1 MKTNNDANRTGPS
14 LEPQRKRAKISV
26 IIILSFCLAVLAA
39 GAALPTGF
47 LANASAAIQ
56 NAAKQN
62 AAKRTVSPAPKPVRT
77 SKPSQIISPGKQN
90 PDGSSTASKIVTD
103 QGIERT
109 MDEITADQQARPAG
123 QSLRMKKPE
132 YEVEEREE
140 RPDGPGAIE
149 ANQWPLPKKD
159 ASDKITD
166 ATPAELNAP
175 QTLGTQFDGATG
187 PTETGAFPPDTMGAV
202 GPTQFF
208 VFLNGRMRTFNKTTG
223 VADGVINVDSDVFF
237 ASVIT
242 PPGAGEVSFT
252 SDPQVRFD
260 RLSNRWF
267 VVIIDVVLNAA
278 TGATTKANRILIA
291 VNDAASN
298 GTISGATVWTF
309 FQFQGDATLFT
320 DYESLG
326 IDASALYIG
335 GDMFTLAGSFNS
347 TKGFVVPKA
356 PALTGGPLTVWA
368 FTGLV
373 ATPTGAGPFAPRGV
387 DNYDPA
393 NTGAGALGYFIGV
406 DNATFNTL
414 MIRRVT
420 NPGSLG
426 PAPTISANISVAT
439 PLTTRFP
446 VLVPHLGN
454 TAGTGGR
461 LDALDDRLYAAHLR
475 NGRLWTAHNVGV
487 NNTGVAGATNNRNA
501 ARWYELQNLSATPS
515 VLQSGTLFDNNA
527 TNDANQR
534 NYWIPAILVSGQGHA
549 ALGCSIAGTNERIN
563 AFTTGRLTGDTLGT
577 LRDGPGGVAFPG
589 YTASATAY
597 NPPGDP
603 GGPSRRWGDYS
614 FTSLD
619 PKDDMT
625 MWTVQEYCN
634 GTNTYAP
641 RVVKLIA
648 PPPPPT
654 NTAAPAAIPLNNPSI
669 SLVVTGTAPAGQ
681 GFYDPGP
688 DPAAP
693 HTPFNHISASGA
705 GIIVNSIT
713 FNTPTQ
719 VTINVSTVGSTPG
732 SKTITITNPDGQTT
746 TVQVLVGPTA
756 ARVKSFDATNFDDG
770 RVLLQWR
777 SDYEVDNL
785 GYNVYREVA
794 GQRTKLNPQIIA
806 GSALV
811 TGANVALTAGKSYA
825 WADLGSRASGPVTY
839 VLEDINLN
847 SVSTFTGP
855 IGLKAG
861 IGRAPN
867 VEQSLLLNNIGNS
880 QTMLT
885 QGQGSTRVERK
896 ASIATPTPVTT
907 RVQLGI
913 ANDNTF
919 KIPIKQEGWYR
930 LSQSALIAA
939 GLPSSADP
947 RKLQLFVDGTEVPIV
962 VTGEGDGALNAAD
975 TMQFFATGINS
986 AVTAERVY
994 WLVSGKA
1001 NGLRIPTT
1009 PGLGGTPAPGSFL
1022 FPVER
1027 KDRTIY
1033 FSGLKNGEVENFF
1046 GPVVNGAG
1054 VDQVLN
1060 LKNVAAS
1067 APGSVTV
1074 EVAVQGVTLTSH
1086 QVGVTLNGTS
1096 LGTVSFS
1103 NTDRAVQSFTV
1114 AQSLLS
1120 EGDNTVRL
1128 ASTIGGADISLV
1140 DSVRITYWHTY
1151 QADSNQLFFTAQGG
1165 QRVTL
1170 NGFTDSATQVVDVTN
1185 PNAPQ
1190 LLSVQVGSKSSP
1202 TLSFTVQGTGVHNLY
1217 AFAPSQMMQPVV
1229 KANVPS
1235 ILKRV
1240 GLSGDYI
1247 IITHA
1252 SLKNTFKPLVTLRK
1266 GDGLSVILADVEDIF
1281 DEFSFGNKSPQ
1292 AIKDYLE
1299 FAKNSFLSPPRF
1311 VLMAGEASLDPKNY
1325 LGLGDVDLVPTKLI
1339 DTTYMESMSED
1350 WFCDF
1355 NSDGLPEIAM
1365 GRLPARTPAEMTKYI
1380 NKIVNYNTATP
1391 SNSVLL
1397 FSDSNDGYDFATA
1410 NNTVRQYLPAS
1421 TTVVDLRRGSTDDT
1435 TMKAQLLAG
1444 INGGHHKIISYN
1456 GHGTVGEWRGSM
1468 LNNDDAVALTNQPL
1482 TFFSLMTCL
1491 NGYFTDPGLDS
1502 LAERLL
1508 KADNGGAVAVW
1519 ASAGQCEPSGQAVLN
1534 QELHRLL
1541 FGTTP
1546 MTIGEAAKGA
1556 KAAVVD
1562 GDIRR
1567 TWILFGDPAMR
1578 LR

>member
-1 MKTNNDANRTGPS
+1 MKTSNDANQTGPS
-14 LEPQRKRAKISV
+14 LRPERKRAKISG

-47 LANASAAIQ
+47 LANVSAVIQ
-56 NAAKQN
+56 NT
-62 AAKRTVSPAPKPVRT
+62 AKRVVRPAPKPART
-77 SKPSQIISPGKQN
+77 SKPSQVISPGKLN
-90 PDGSSTASKIVTD
+90 PDGSATASKIVTD
-103 QGIERT
+103 QPIERM
-109 MDEITADQQARPAG
+109 MDEITADQLARPAG
-123 QSLRMKKPE
+123 QGLRMKKPE
-132 YEVEEREE
+132 FEIEGREE
-140 RPDGPGAIE
+140 RPDSPGAIE
-149 ANQWPLPKKD
+149 ANQWPLPDKSTS
-159 ASDKITD
+159 AS
-166 ATPAELNAP
+166 PAQTNAP

-223 VADGVINVDSDVFF
+223 AADGVVNVDSDVFF

-242 PPGAGEVSFT
+242 PPGAGEVAFT

-278 TGATTKANRILIA
+278 TGATTKANRVLIA

-309 FQFQGDATLFT
+309 YQFQGDATLFT

-335 GDMFTLAGSFNS
+335 GDMFSLAGAFNS
-347 TKGFVVPKA
+347 TKGFVIPKA
-356 PALTGGPLTVWA
+356 PALTASPLTVWA
-368 FTGLV
+368 FSGLV

-387 DNYDPA
+387 DNYNPA
-393 NTGAGALGYFIGV
+393 NTGVTAEGYFIGV

-454 TAGTGGR
+454 TGGTGGR
-461 LDALDDRLYAAHLR
+461 LDALDDRLYAAHIR
-475 NGRLWTAHNVGV
+475 NGRLWTSHSIGV

-501 ARWYELQNLSATPS
+501 VRWYELQNVISPGIPS

-534 NYWIPAILVSGQGHA
+534 NYWIPSIMISGQGHA
-549 ALGCSIAGTNERIN
+549 ALGCSIAGTNERVN

-577 LRDGPGGVAFPG
+577 LRDGPGGAAIPG

-603 GGPSRRWGDYS
+603 GGGGGRRWGDYS
-614 FTSLD
+614 YTSLD

-634 GTNTYAP
+634 GTNTYGVRA
-641 RVVKLIA
+641 VKLIA

-654 NTAAPAAIPLNNPSI
+654 NTANPGAIALNNPST

-681 GFYDPGP
+681 GFYDPGAN
-688 DPAAP
+688 PAAP
-693 HTPFNHISASGA
+693 HTTFNHIAASGA

-732 SKTITITNPDGQTT
+732 TKTITITNPDGQTT

-756 ARVKSFDATNFDDG
+756 AKVKSFDATNFDDG
-770 RVLLQWR
+770 RVLLQWK

-806 GSALV
+806 GSALM

-825 WADLGSRASGPVTY
+825 WADLMPRGSGPATY
-839 VLEDINLN
+839 LLEDINLN

-880 QTMLT
+880 QTILT
-885 QGQGSTRVERK
+885 QGQGSTRVQRK
-896 ASIATPTPVTT
+896 ASIATPTPAATK
-907 RVQLGI
+907 VQLGI
-913 ANDNTF
+913 ANDNSF
-919 KIPIKQEGWYR
+919 KIAVKQEGWYR
-930 LSQSALIAA
+930 LPQSALIAA
-939 GLPSSADP
+939 GLNSNADP
-947 RKLQLFVDGTEVPIV
+947 RKLQLFVDGEEVPILV
-962 VTGEGDGALNAAD
+962 AGESDGVFNVAD
-975 TMQFFATGINS
+975 SVQFYGIGVNS

-994 WLVSGKA
+994 WLVSGKT
-1001 NGLRIPTT
+1001 NGVRIKTAPVSA
-1009 PGLGGTPAPGSFL
+1009 GTPAPGSFL
-1022 FPVER
+1022 SSVER
-1027 KDRTIY
+1027 RDKTIY
-1033 FSGLKNGEVENFF
+1033 FSGLRNGEAENFF
-1046 GPVVNGAG
+1046 GAVINGAG
-1054 VDQVLN
+1054 ADQVLN

-1074 EVAVQGVTLTSH
+1074 EVAIQGVTLTSH
-1086 QVGVTLNGTS
+1086 QVGVTLNGTN

-1103 NTDRAVQSFTV
+1103 NTERAVQSFTV

-1128 ASTIGGADISLV
+1128 ASLIGGADISLA
-1140 DSVRITYWHTY
+1140 DSVRISYWHTY
-1151 QADSNQLFFTAQGG
+1151 QADSNQLQFTAQGG

-1170 NGFTDSATQVVDVTN
+1170 NGFTDSATKVVDVTN

-1190 LLSVQVGSKSSP
+1190 LLDVTVSSKAA
-1202 TLSFTVQGTGVHNLY
+1202 TVLSFTVPGTGPRTLY
-1217 AFAPSQMMQPVV
+1217 AFASNQMQQPVV
-1229 KANVPS
+1229 KVNVPS

-1252 SLKNTFKPLVTLRK
+1252 SLKSTFKPLVALRK
-1266 GDGLSVILADVEDIF
+1266 GDGLSVILADIEDIY

-1292 AIKDYLE
+1292 AVKDFLE
-1299 FAKNSFLSPPRF
+1299 FAKNNWLSAPRF

-1325 LGLGDVDLVPTKLI
+1325 LGFGDVDLVPTKLI
-1339 DTTYMESMSED
+1339 DTIYMESMSDD

-1355 NSDGLPEIAM
+1355 NSDGLPEMAM
-1365 GRLPARTPAEMTKYI
+1365 GRLPARTPVEMTKYI
-1380 NKIVNYNTATP
+1380 TKIVNYNSTTS
-1391 SNSVLL
+1391 SNSILL

-1435 TMKAQLLAG
+1435 TIKAQLLAG

-1456 GHGTVGEWRGSM
+1456 GHGTVTEWRGSL
-1468 LNNDDAVALTNQPL
+1468 LNNDDALALVNQPL

-1508 KADNGGAVAVW
+1508 KAENGGAVAVW

-1541 FGTTP
+1541 FGTNP
-1546 MTIGEAAKGA
+1546 ITIGEAATGA
-1556 KAAVVD
+1556 KAAILD
-1562 GDIRR
+1562 SDIRR

>member
-1 MKTNNDANRTGPS
+1 MKISNDRNRTGPS
-14 LEPQRKRAKISV
+14 LEPERKRTKVSA
-26 IIILSFCLAVLAA
+26 IIILSLCLAVVTA
-39 GAALPTGF
+39 GAALPSGF
-47 LANASAAIQ
+47 LANVSAAIQ
-56 NAAKQN
+56 Q
-62 AAKRTVSPAPKPVRT
+62 AAKRVVRPAPKSPKAARQ
-77 SKPSQIISPGKQN
+77 SKPSEAVSQGKLN
-90 PDGSSTASKIVTD
+90 PDGSSTAGKIVTD
-103 QGIERT
+103 QPIERT
-109 MDEITADQQARPAG
+109 MAEITADQAARPAG
-123 QSLRMKKPE
+123 QSMRMKKPE
-132 YEVEEREE
+132 FEIEEREE

-149 ANQWPLPKKD
+149 ASQWPLP
-159 ASDKITD
+159 DKNTN
-166 ATPAELNAP
+166 TPPAELNAP
-175 QTLGTQFDGATG
+175 QTIGTQFDGATG

-278 TGATTKANRILIA
+278 TGATTKANRVLIA

-298 GTISGATVWTF
+298 GTISGGTVWTF
-309 FQFQGDATLFT
+309 YQFQGDATLFT

-335 GDMFTLAGSFNS
+335 GDMFSLAGAFNS
-347 TKGFVVPKA
+347 TKGFVIPKA
-356 PALTGGPLTVWA
+356 PALAGTPLTVWA
-368 FTGLV
+368 FSGLV

-387 DNYDPA
+387 DNYDPT

-461 LDALDDRLYAAHLR
+461 LDSLDDRLYAAHLR
-475 NGRLWTAHNVGV
+475 NGRLWTAHSIGV

-501 ARWYELQNLSATPS
+501 GRWYELQNLSTTPAI
-515 VLQSGTLFDNNA
+515 VQSGTLFDNNV

-534 NYWIPAILVSGQGHA
+534 NYWIPSIMVSGQGHA

-563 AFTTGRLTGDTLGT
+563 AFTTGRLTGDTLGA

-614 FTSLD
+614 YTSLD

-625 MWTVQEYCN
+625 MWTIQEYCN
-634 GTNTYAP
+634 ATNTYGA
-641 RVVKLIA
+641 RAVKLIA

-654 NTAAPAAIPLNNPSI
+654 NSASPGAIQLNNPSTNI
-669 SLVVTGTAPAGQ
+669 VVTGTAPAGQ

-719 VTINVSTVGSTPG
+719 VTMNVSTVGSTPG

-746 TVQVLVGPTA
+746 TVQVLVGPTV

-806 GSALV
+806 GSALM
-811 TGANVALTAGKSYA
+811 TGPRVALTAGKSYA
-825 WADLGSRASGPVTY
+825 WADLMPRASGTVTY

-855 IGLKAG
+855 VSLKASL
-861 IGRAPN
+861 GRAPN
-867 VEQSLLLNNIGNS
+867 VEQSLLLNKIGNS

-885 QGQGSTRVERK
+885 QGQGSMRVQNK
-896 ASIATPTPVTT
+896 ASIATPSPAAVK
-907 RVQLGI
+907 VQLGI
-913 ANDNTF
+913 ANDNSF
-919 KIPIKQEGWYR
+919 KIGVKQEGWYR
-930 LSQSALIAA
+930 LPQSALIAA
-939 GLPSSADP
+939 GLDSNVDP
-947 RKLQLFVDGTEVPIV
+947 RKLQMFVDGEEVPILV
-962 VTGEGDGALNAAD
+962 VGESDGVLNAAD
-975 TMQFFATGINS
+975 SVQFQGMGVNS
-986 AVTAERVY
+986 SVTDERVY
-994 WLVSGKA
+994 WLVTGKA
-1001 NGLRIPTT
+1001 NGLRIATIN
-1009 PGLGGTPAPGSFL
+1009 GSGGTAANGSFP
-1022 FPVER
+1022 FSVER
-1027 KDRTIY
+1027 KDRIIY
-1033 FSGLKNGEVENFF
+1033 FSALRNGEVENFF
-1046 GPVVNGAG
+1046 GPVINAAG
-1054 VDQVLN
+1054 VDQLLN
-1060 LKNVAAS
+1060 LKNISAS

-1074 EVAVQGVTLTSH
+1074 EVAVQGVTLTGH

-1096 LGTVSFS
+1096 LGTISFS
-1103 NTDRAVQSFTV
+1103 NMDRAVQSFSV
-1114 AQSLLS
+1114 AQSLLT
-1120 EGDNTVRL
+1120 EGSNTVRL
-1128 ASTIGGADISLV
+1128 TSIIGGADISLV
-1140 DSVRITYWHTY
+1140 DSVRVTYWHTY
-1151 QADSNQLFFTAQGG
+1151 QADSDQLNFTAQGG
-1165 QRVTL
+1165 QKVTL
-1170 NGFTDSATQVVDVTN
+1170 NGFTDSATKVVDLTN

-1190 LLSVQVGSKSSP
+1190 LLATTVLGSKGGP
-1202 TLSFTVQGTGVHNLY
+1202 TLSFTVPGTGLHTLY
-1217 AFAPSQMMQPVV
+1217 AFASNQMKQSAV

-1240 GLSGDYI
+1240 GLSGDFV

-1252 SLKNTFKPLVTLRK
+1252 SLKSTFKPLVALRK
-1266 GDGLSVILADVEDIF
+1266 GQGLSVILADIEDIY

-1292 AIKDYLE
+1292 AVKDFLE
-1299 FAKNSFLSPPRF
+1299 FARNTWLSPPRF
-1311 VLMAGEASLDPKNY
+1311 VLMAGDASLDPKNY
-1325 LGLGDVDLVPTKLI
+1325 LGFGDFDLVSTKFI
-1339 DTTYMESMSED
+1339 DTIYMESMSDD

-1355 NSDGLPEIAM
+1355 NGDGLPEMAM
-1365 GRLPARTPAEMTKYI
+1365 GRLPARTAQEMTKYI
-1380 NKIVNYNTATP
+1380 TRIVNYNSASP

-1410 NNTVRQYLPAS
+1410 NNTVRQYLPEG
-1421 TTVVDLRRGSTDDT
+1421 TTVVDLRRGSTDDA

-1444 INGGHHKIISYN
+1444 INGGHHRIISYN
-1456 GHGTVGEWRGSM
+1456 GHGTVGEWRGGM
-1468 LNNDDAVALTNQPL
+1468 LNNDDALALTNQPL

-1491 NGYFTDPGLDS
+1491 NGYFADPSLDS

-1508 KADNGGAVAVW
+1508 RAENGGAVAVW

-1534 QELHRLL
+1534 QEFHRLL
-1541 FGTTP
+1541 FGATP
-1546 MTIGEAAKGA
+1546 ITIGEAASGA
-1556 KAAVVD
+1556 KAAVID

-1567 TWILFGDPAMR
+1567 TWILFGDPTMR